1 MPFDGSGGYTP
12 SPAPN
17 FPAISGATINSTY
30 YNATVND
37 MVVAFNNCLTR
48 DGQGK
53 PSAAINWNAQNL
65 TGVSAFGAATGAFT
79 GNVTVGGTLG
89 VTGNTTV
96 SGTLTVAGTAAASNL
111 SGTNT
116 GDQTITLTGNV
127 TGSGTGSFATAIA
140 AGAVTLA
147 MQANMAT
154 ASVVYRKTA
163 GAGAPEVQSL
173 ATLKT
178 DLGLTGT
185 NSGDQTITLTGNVT
199 GSGTGSFAA
208 TIAAGAVTLAN
219 MANVASATVFYRK
232 TGGAGAPEVQ
242 TLATL
247 RTDLLAPNVQSVAS
261 AATVTPTFDNDLV
274 DITAQAAALA
284 LANPTGTAVNGWG
297 IVIRIKDNGT
307 ARAIN
312 FDTQYQA
319 VGVTLPTTTVLGKI
333 LCIGMIYNS
342 NTTKWNVVSTAQ
354 EA

>member
-1 MPFDGSGGYTP
+1 MPFDGSGNYTP

-17 FPAISGATINSTY
+17 FPAISGATISSTY
-30 YNATVND
+30 YNATIND
-37 MVVAFNNCLTR
+37 IATAFNNCITR

-53 PSAAINWNAQNL
+53 PSAAIDWNGQNL
-65 TGVSAFGAATGAFT
+65 TNVAVFGCT
-79 GNVTVGGTLG
+79 GNATIGGTLG
-89 VTGNTTV
+89 VTGAIT
-96 SGTLTVAGTAAASNL
+96 ASNL

-127 TGSGTGSFATAIA
+127 TGSGTGSFATTIA

-147 MQANMAT
+147 MQANVAT
-154 ASVVYRKTA
+154 GTVFYRKTA
-163 GAGAPEVQSL
+163 GAGAPEVQTL

-178 DLGLTGT
+178 DLGLSGT
-185 NSGDQTITLTGNVT
+185 NTGDQTITLTSDVT
-199 GSGTGSFAA
+199 GSGTGSFAT
-208 TIAAGAVTLAN
+208 TIAAGAVTVAK
-219 MANVASATVFYRK
+219 MANVATSTVFYRK
-232 TGGAGAPEVQ
+232 TAGSGAPEVQ

-284 LANPTGTAVNGWG
+284 IANPTGTAVNGWG

-307 ARAIN
+307 ARAITW
-312 FDTQYQA
+312 DTQYQA
-319 VGVTLPTTTVLGKI
+319 IGIVLPTTTVVSKI
-333 LCIGMIYNS
+333 LVVGMIYNS